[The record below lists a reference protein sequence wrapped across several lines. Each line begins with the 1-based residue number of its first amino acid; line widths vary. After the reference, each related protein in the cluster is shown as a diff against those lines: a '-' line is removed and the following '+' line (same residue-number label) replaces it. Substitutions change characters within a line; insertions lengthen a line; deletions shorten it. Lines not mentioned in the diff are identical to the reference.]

1 MDDKTRYQVSK
12 TAHVGAP
19 PSRVYDII
27 SDYHQGHPR
36 ILPPQFRNL
45 VVERG
50 GRGAGTHISFQMKAF
65 GRTLSF
71 RHEVLEP
78 EPGRVLI
85 EKDRDND
92 SMTTFTIDPVQG
104 GSRVTITSDLVSRPG
119 LAGKIEQFLSRRFL
133 QGVYDEEIKK
143 LDALAR
149 S

>member
-1 MDDKTRYQVSK
+1 MDQQNRYQVTK
-12 TAHVGAP
+12 TAYVGAP
-19 PSRVYDII
+19 PSRVYEII
-27 SDYHQGHPR
+27 SDYRNGHPR

-50 GRGAGTHISFQMKAF
+50 GKGAGTHISFQMKAF
-65 GRTLSF
+65 GRTMSF

-78 EPGRVLI
+78 EPGRVLV

-92 SMTTFTIDPVQG
+92 SRTTFTIDPAQG
-104 GSRVTITSDLVSRPG
+104 GSRVTITSDLVSRTG
-119 LAGKIEQFLSRRFL
+119 LAGKIEQFLSKRFL

>member
-1 MDDKTRYQVSK
+1 MDAQNRYQVTR
-12 TAHVGAP
+12 TAHVNAP
-19 PSRVYDII
+19 PSRIYDIL
-27 SDYHQGHPR
+27 SDYHHGHPR

-45 VVERG
+45 VVEQG
-50 GRGAGTHISFQMKAF
+50 GRGAGTQISFQMKAF

-92 SMTTFTIDPVQG
+92 SKTTFTIDPAQG

-119 LAGKIEQFLSRRFL
+119 LAGKIERFLSKRFL